1 MKMKELL
8 IKYKELI
15 RYLIVGGLT
24 TLISLGTYF
33 ICVWTFLNPEVA
45 VELQLANIISWCA
58 AVVFAYVANRIY
70 VFESKNN
77 NILREIFLFSTARVG
92 SLVLDMG
99 IMFIGVT
106 MMGINDTIVKLVAQV
121 AVVVAN
127 YVLSKLIVF
136 RKER

>member
-77 NILREIFLFSTARVG
+77 NILREIFLFFTARVG